1 MVDRYDEELF
11 LGYVEGTL
19 SHDQA
24 MAFEK
29 QMLED
34 ARLRNLVA
42 HMVLDRH
49 RLRGMP
55 DESPP
60 AELMQRVNER
70 LERQMLLG
78 APTGE
83 PAPAAPASPA
93 ATALRF
99 LVYAALAA
107 MILVCAALF
116 IHTLMPSPLLD
127 QPELARH
134 SSAGA
139 TLALQDAPRES
150 APASALA
157 ESSEPTADSAVAAAD
172 AVVAKQEP
180 QSLFRAGLEEREER
194 KEQSAT
200 AAASVEGV
208 AKGKDDALAAA
219 APAGAAP
226 AAPPVAQGGVGA
238 SSSPSV
244 AAEAPSAEALALGKT
259 RAAGPTD
266 EGARARRNAAATAA
280 PAPADKLAQGDE
292 RALLRR
298 DILGE
303 STSLTLTLV
312 STEVEV
318 TRNKLKAWATQQGL
332 TVTEPQNP
340 AASLSVSMPAA
351 ALLDLLQAA
360 QETGQSMRVQMDA
373 PTAADMAAKT
383 QAQAWRE
390 SAQALR
396 QDTPMTPMLPLYD
409 PQTSLQ
415 VTIVVKPWAPSEPAP
430 APAPAPVEP

>member
-1 MVDRYDEELF
+1 
-11 LGYVEGTL
+11 
-19 SHDQA
+19 

-83 PAPAAPASPA
+83 PAATTPASPA

-127 QPELARH
+127 QPELAKR
-134 SSAGA
+134 SSDGP
-139 TLALQDAPRES
+139 TLALQDAPREGP
-150 APASALA
+150 AASALA

-180 QSLFRAGLEEREER
+180 LGLFRAGEEER

-219 APAGAAP
+219 APAGTAP

-238 SSSPSV
+238 AASPSAA
-244 AAEAPSAEALALGKT
+244 AAEAPSAEALALGKA
-259 RAAGPTD
+259 RAAD

-280 PAPADKLAQGDE
+280 PASADKLAQGDD

-303 STSLTLTLV
+303 SSSLTLTLV

-332 TVTEPQNP
+332 TVTEPQTP

-351 ALLDLLQAA
+351 ALLDLLRTA
-360 QETGQSMRVQMDA
+360 QESGQSMRVQMDA
-373 PTAADMAAKT
+373 PAAADMAAKT

-396 QDTPMTPMLPLYD
+396 QDAPMTPMLPLYD

-430 APAPAPVEP
+430 APAPTPVEP